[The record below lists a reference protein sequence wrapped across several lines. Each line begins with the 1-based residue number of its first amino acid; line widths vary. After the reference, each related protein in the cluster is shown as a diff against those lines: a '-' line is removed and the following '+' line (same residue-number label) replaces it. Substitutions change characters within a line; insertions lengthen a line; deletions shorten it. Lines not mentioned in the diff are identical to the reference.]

1 MMANESSDVGMPAA
15 PLSGVAPD
23 LAGVH
28 GKIRLEV
35 AGNPV
40 GTLVV
45 EGTHVE
51 LTPDTNTPADAT
63 FVVASGEY
71 LRKLIKGELN
81 PFIASMRGWALA
93 KGDRHLVTRV
103 VLGLQSGSPFAGV
116 GKAG

>member
-1 MMANESSDVGMPAA
+1 MANESSDVGMPTTPMA
-15 PLSGVAPD
+15 GIAPD

-28 GKIRLEV
+28 GRIRLEV
-35 AGNPV
+35 AGSPV

-63 FVVASGEY
+63 FVVASAEY

-93 KGDRHLVTRV
+93 KGDRNLITRV
-103 VLGLQSGSPFAGV
+103 ALGLQTGSPF
-116 GKAG
+116 GKES

>member
-1 MMANESSDVGMPAA
+1 MANESSDVGIPAT
-15 PLSGVAPD
+15 PLAGVAPD

-28 GKIRLEV
+28 GRIRLEV

-51 LTPDTNTPADAT
+51 LTSDITTPADAT

-71 LRKLIKGELN
+71 LRKLVNGELN
-81 PFIASMRGWALA
+81 PFVASMRGWALA

-103 VLGLQSGSPFAGV
+103 VLGLQAGSPFATT